1 MNRREKLASATG
13 TLSVVLAFVLAATHN
28 SSDIGLLALFGAF
41 AASVVASFMMK
52 G

>member
-1 MNRREKLASATG
+1 MNRREKLASAMG
-13 TLSVVLAFVLAATHN
+13 TIALVLAFILAATHN
-28 SSDIGLLALFGAF
+28 ASDAGLLALFAAF